1 MTTYLLIYALLLVMS
16 FYSKAN
22 KYTLLLVMIAFSLLI
37 GFRGLSV
44 GADTREYYDM
54 YSRIGL
60 SGYYRQTE
68 ILYGY
73 ANYFA
78 FQMRMPFQWFQS
90 LLTFFA
96 LFTHK
101 TITRY
106 SPHYGFS
113 AFLLFSLYF
122 VFYAMNI
129 YREMLA
135 CFIGVS
141 AIPLLEKS
149 KKDKIFLYYCLVALA
164 SGFHNSALILVLFP
178 LAKKLNISRS
188 LSYSL
193 IILTLIMGIV
203 LPYNFLGGYL
213 GVYDRLVE
221 TDVNTRSENEVILA
235 VFLAIYW
242 IGEFFLIDKM
252 STITFKSRIYYK
264 ILFLGVLANN
274 LLIKQALGLRVILYF
289 NILKLLRYHY

>member
-1 MTTYLLIYALLLVMS
+1 
-16 FYSKAN
+16 
-22 KYTLLLVMIAFSLLI
+22 
-37 GFRGLSV
+37 
-44 GADTREYYDM
+44 
-54 YSRIGL
+54 
-60 SGYYRQTE
+60 
-68 ILYGY
+68 
-73 ANYFA
+73 
-78 FQMRMPFQWFQS
+78 
-90 LLTFFA
+90 
-96 LFTHK
+96 
-101 TITRY
+101 
-106 SPHYGFS
+106 
-113 AFLLFSLYF
+113 
-122 VFYAMNI
+122 MNI

-289 NILKLLRYHY
+289 NILQIITLPLLIDRNKKDNWQKKALLIIYISIFFLVFLFSNSARVVPYVINDISYAY